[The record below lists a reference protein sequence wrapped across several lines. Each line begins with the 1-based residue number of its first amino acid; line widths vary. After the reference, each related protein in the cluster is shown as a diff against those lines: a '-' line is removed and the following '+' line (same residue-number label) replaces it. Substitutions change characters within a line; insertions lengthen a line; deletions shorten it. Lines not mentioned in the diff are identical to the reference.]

1 MSDLKGSK
9 RCMLE
14 LISSTNYISKMNS
27 ILEHAG
33 AIIGS
38 ADTFMPK
45 GLHDHTE
52 AELKDFLG
60 EHFSPE
66 LGNEIR
72 NWWLAKS
79 DQNTTTPN
87 WDLVSTCTIN
97 NQKGVILV
105 EAKAHHKELNGE
117 SKGKQLKKDASQDS
131 LANHAKIGITIEE
144 ANAGINKIIGGVSIS
159 RDKCYQLSN
168 RVAHAWW
175 LANHD
180 IPVVLIYLG
189 FLNAEDMNY
198 GGRKLF
204 KNHED
209 WETCF
214 IDHAVK
220 VGADRILDKSVDCG
234 KSQFKLICRSID
246 GSADVI

>member
-1 MSDLKGSK
+1 MSELKGSK

-14 LISSTNYISKMNS
+14 LISSANYISKMNS
-27 ILEHAG
+27 ILEPTG

-60 EHFSPE
+60 EHFSRE
-66 LGNEIR
+66 LGTEIR
-72 NWWLAKS
+72 KWWLAKS
-79 DQNTTTPN
+79 TPNTRTPN

-97 NQKGVILV
+97 NQKGVLLV
-105 EAKAHHKELNGE
+105 EAKAHHNELKYE
-117 SKGKQLKKDASQDS
+117 RKGKQLRKDASQNS
-131 LANHAKIGITIEE
+131 LANHTKIGLAIEE
-144 ANAGINKIIGGVSIS
+144 ANAGINKVIRGVSIS

-168 RVAHAWW
+168 RIAHAWW
-175 LANHD
+175 LAKHD
-180 IPVVLIYLG
+180 IPVVIIYLG

-198 GGRKLF
+198 GGREIF
-204 KNHED
+204 RTDDD

-214 IDHAVK
+214 KNHANH
-220 VGADRILDKSVDCG
+220 VGVDNVMDKWVECG
-234 KSQFKLICRSID
+234 KSQFKLICRSI
-246 GSADVI
+246 AV

>member
-1 MSDLKGSK
+1 
-9 RCMLE
+9 MLE

-27 ILEHAG
+27 MLEPTG
-33 AIIGS
+33 AKIGPS
-38 ADTFMPK
+38 DTFMPK

-52 AELKDFLG
+52 AELKDFLR
-60 EHFSPE
+60 EHFSSE
-66 LGNEIR
+66 LGTDIR
-72 NWWLAKS
+72 NWWLAISTPK
-79 DQNTTTPN
+79 TRTPN

-97 NQKGVILV
+97 NKKGVLLI
-105 EAKAHHKELNGE
+105 EAKAHHNELNYE

-131 LANHAKIGITIEE
+131 YANHDRIGLAIDE
-144 ANAGINKIIGGVSIS
+144 ANVGINKVKSDVSIS

-175 LANHD
+175 LAKHD

-204 KNHED
+204 KNHEG
-209 WETCF
+209 WEACF
-214 IDHAVK
+214 INHAMK
-220 VGADRILDKSVDCG
+220 VGVDKIVEEPVDCG
-234 KSQFKLICRSID
+234 KSDFKLICRSIER
-246 GSADVI
+246 

>member
-1 MSDLKGSK
+1 MSELKGSK

-14 LISSTNYISKMNS
+14 LISSANYLSKMNL
-27 ILEHAG
+27 ILEPTG
-33 AIIGS
+33 AKIGL

-52 AELKDFLG
+52 AELKDFLL
-60 EHFSPE
+60 EHFRSE
-66 LGNEIR
+66 LGADIR
-72 NWWLAKS
+72 KWWL
-79 DQNTTTPN
+79 TTSTPKTRTPN
-87 WDLVSTCTIN
+87 WDLVSTCIIN
-97 NQKGVILV
+97 NQKGVLLV
-105 EAKAHHKELNGE
+105 EAKAHHDELNGE
-117 SKGKQLKKDASQDS
+117 SKGKPLSNYATFNSK
-131 LANHAKIGITIEE
+131 ANHVKIGLAIEE
-144 ANAGINKIIGGVSIS
+144 ANAGINIVRSGVSIS

-175 LANHD
+175 LAKHD
-180 IPVVLIYLG
+180 IPVVLVYLG

-214 IDHAVK
+214 INHAMK
-220 VGADRILDKSVDCG
+220 VGVDIIVDEPVECG
-234 KSQFKLICRSID
+234 KNDFKLICRSID
-246 GSADVI
+246 G

>member
-1 MSDLKGSK
+1 MNELKGSK

-14 LISSTNYISKMNS
+14 LISSTNYISKMNL
-27 ILEHAG
+27 ILEPTG
-33 AIIGS
+33 GTIGPT
-38 ADTFMPK
+38 DTFMPK

-52 AELKDFLG
+52 AELKDFLVG
-60 EHFSPE
+60 PFSSD
-66 LGNEIR
+66 LGTEIR
-72 NWWLAKS
+72 KWWLAIS
-79 DQNTTTPN
+79 TQNTRTPN

-97 NQKGVILV
+97 NQKGVLLV
-105 EAKAHHKELNGE
+105 EAKAHYDELKYE

-131 LANHAKIGITIEE
+131 IANHDRIGLAIDG
-144 ANAGINKIIGGVSIS
+144 ANAGIETVKSGVSIS

-175 LANHD
+175 LAKHD

-204 KNHED
+204 KNHKD

-214 IDHAVK
+214 INHAMK
-220 VGADRILDKSVDCG
+220 VGVDSIVDEPVDCG
-234 KSQFKLICRSID
+234 KNDFKLICRSID
-246 GSADVI
+246 G